1 MTEIQN
7 ISTQQRLNLNDSVVK
22 KNGILVGYLI
32 NG

>member
-1 MTEIQN
+1 MAEVQN